1 MINKFLIKLVT
12 FIISIF
18 DYSNKVKIKK
28 FFYKYLKNK
37 SINVIDIGAHK
48 GETINFFIKNF
59 NINKIFSFEPNIDL
73 YKVLIQKNFANKS
86 IEIFNYGVGINDS
99 MGHLNIMSETSS
111 STFHDLNMD
120 SKYFKKK
127 KKYLS
132 FFDKS
137 SSLVEK
143 KQEIK
148 IINLSNFLF
157 EKNITNIDILK
168 IDTEGYELN
177 VLKGISNEYFSKIK
191 FILFEHHYDLMIKKK
206 YKFYDINKI
215 LVDQNFKQKLKLKMK
230 FRKSFEY
237 IYENQKILTE

>member
-1 MINKFLIKLVT
+1 
-12 FIISIF
+12 
-18 DYSNKVKIKK
+18 
-28 FFYKYLKNK
+28 
-37 SINVIDIGAHK
+37 
-48 GETINFFIKNF
+48 
-59 NINKIFSFEPNIDL
+59 
-73 YKVLIQKNFANKS
+73 
-86 IEIFNYGVGINDS
+86 

-215 LVDQNFKQKLKLKMK
+215 LVNQNFKQKLKLKMK